1 MEIQKL
7 KCVAFKSYCLE
18 LSRYWMFSKNA
29 SVKEVN
35 ITEVVQTETQDKN
48 NLKINEETLVICGI
62 AQIIQHV

>member
-1 MEIQKL
+1 
-7 KCVAFKSYCLE
+7 
-18 LSRYWMFSKNA
+18 MFSKNA

-62 AQIIQHV
+62 AQII